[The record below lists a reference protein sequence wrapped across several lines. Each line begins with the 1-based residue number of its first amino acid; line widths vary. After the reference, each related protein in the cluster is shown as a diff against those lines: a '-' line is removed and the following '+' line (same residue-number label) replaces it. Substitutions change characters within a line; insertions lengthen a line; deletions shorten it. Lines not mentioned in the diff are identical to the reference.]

1 MKHYEVLY
9 LLKENR
15 NDFVSGQ
22 LISEKLGVSRTAI
35 WKYIKTLKEEGYTI
49 DSSSKKGYKLIS
61 SPDILTSEEIK
72 CYLNTKY
79 IGKKI
84 IHYESIGSTNT
95 TAKKLAEQEEENGTI
110 IIAEEQTAG
119 RGRIGRTWSSP
130 KYKSIYFSIIL
141 RPNVNPME
149 VPKITQIIAAAI
161 IEGLKELKIEAK
173 VKWPNDIVI
182 DGKKVCGILTEMS
195 GELNKVNYVIPG
207 IGINVNLNKEDFQED
222 ILNKATSLKI
232 ETGSTMDRKVILGT
246 ILNKFEPLY
255 EEFVQKGT
263 IESSIEVCKNNSAAI
278 GKNIRI
284 IQNKSERQAKAVDL
298 AEDGRLIV
306 QYENGSFEK
315 LISGEISIRGLDKYI

>member
-35 WKYIKTLKEEGYTI
+35 WKYIKVLKDEGYTI

-61 SPDILTSEEIK
+61 CPDILTFEEIK
-72 CYLNTKY
+72 DYLNTKY

-95 TAKKLAEQEEENGTI
+95 IAKKLAEQGEENGTV
-110 IIAEEQTAG
+110 IIAEGQTAG
-119 RGRIGRTWSSP
+119 RGRIGRAWSSP

-149 VPKITQIIAAAI
+149 IPKITQIIAAAI

-182 DGKKVCGILTEMS
+182 GGKKVCGILTEMS

-207 IGINVNLNKEDFQED
+207 TGINVNLNREDFQED

-263 IESSIEVCKNNSAAI
+263 IESSIEICKNNSAAI

-284 IQNKSERQAKAVDL
+284 IQNKNERQAKAVNL
-298 AEDGRLIV
+298 AEDGGLIV